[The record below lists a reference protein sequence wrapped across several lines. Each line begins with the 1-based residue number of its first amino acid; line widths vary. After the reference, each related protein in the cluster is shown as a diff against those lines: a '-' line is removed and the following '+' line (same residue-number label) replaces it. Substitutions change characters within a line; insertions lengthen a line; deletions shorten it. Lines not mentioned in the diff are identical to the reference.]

1 MSSTA
6 THNTF
11 KAPCN
16 WRSSTPGPTLHGNDY
31 SCTSSQ
37 DHVVGPIVEGSST
50 SSGSSPGTSTSLLR
64 HSTSTTEW
72 QSIIFVLSKR
82 TTSSL
87 PPANATDDCTFSPQN
102 LKLTCTSSTRYGT
115 RYSHKV
121 LR

>member
-31 SCTSSQ
+31 SGTSSQ
-37 DHVVGPIVEGSST
+37 DPAAEQTEERSST
-50 SSGSSPGTSTSLLR
+50 SSEPNPETSISWPKP
-64 HSTSTTEW
+64 STFTTESR
-72 QSIIFVLSKR
+72 SIIFALSKR
-82 TTSSL
+82 TISSL
-87 PPANATDDCTFSPQN
+87 PPANVTDDSTFSPQN
-102 LKLTCTSSTRYGT
+102 WKLTCTSSTRSGT
-115 RYSHKV
+115 RYNQQV